1 MTIVDTGGGA
11 AVQMS
16 NTYASWIKG
25 VRFISTN
32 ANPINVSNSLYG
44 LISNNYIFPNT
55 ALNGNFSPSILF
67 QTSTATMI
75 LNNITISSTEAYEGY
90 GLNVGNVGAFNF
102 SRDSTSSQTF
112 NILYDHHPFSSF
124 DLFEG
129 NQVAA
134 GYEDDTWGTH
144 ALNTYFRNF
153 MPCSDTP
160 YLFGSLG
167 QGNPL
172 GMAVDS
178 FQRFDNYVGN
188 ALGTLSECPT
198 YQSANAGAIWR
209 VNAAG
214 NDPMVTPSMLRWGN
228 VSVVQQG
235 TDTPTNSGIR
245 FVSSEVP
252 SSINPNTS
260 CTGTNVPLIGCTG
273 SGTGTINAS
282 AWDNPVPGTTN
293 LPCSFFLGGETDIHD
308 LHSAP

>member
-1 MTIVDTGGGA
+1 MVQMTSVSGSGTYTVGISPALYMPNWAFAQTPYLIWNSPAATAYGLGLEDMTIVDTGGGA

-55 ALNGNFSPSILF
+55 ALDGNFSPSILF

-188 ALGTLSECPT
+188 ALGTLSECPDLSER
-198 YQSANAGAIWR
+198 QCWR
-209 VNAAG
+209 G
-214 NDPMVTPSMLRWGN
+214 FESQRCWK
-228 VSVVQQG
+228 
-235 TDTPTNSGIR
+235 
-245 FVSSEVP
+245 
-252 SSINPNTS
+252 
-260 CTGTNVPLIGCTG
+260 
-273 SGTGTINAS
+273 
-282 AWDNPVPGTTN
+282 
-293 LPCSFFLGGETDIHD
+293 
-308 LHSAP
+308 